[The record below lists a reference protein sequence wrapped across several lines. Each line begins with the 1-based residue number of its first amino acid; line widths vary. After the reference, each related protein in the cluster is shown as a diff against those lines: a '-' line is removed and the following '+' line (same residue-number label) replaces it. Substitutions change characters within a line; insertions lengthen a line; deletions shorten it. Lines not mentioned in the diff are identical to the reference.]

1 MQIRSV
7 HMCSSLLLRLY
18 PSERRKE
25 QCWCWKSYLL
35 KLYCACA
42 EQNDSFVSV
51 FDIEFNFCNVS
62 SVPIQDS
69 SVKQLCLKGCQ
80 RPFSS
85 DFTISKSKLFKTFN
99 SFRSLVYDT
108 VLTIWRK
115 SRPTPPPS
123 VPWSLEP
130 GLHKTQVLTCLNS
143 SDLTIY
149 LLLFQESQIP
159 GKSPPPSSRPA
170 RFPAANGMFAIL

>member
-7 HMCSSLLLRLY
+7 AYVLISPPPIVSVRKTEGTMLKLKVVFAQTLLRM
-18 PSERRKE
+18 
-25 QCWCWKSYLL
+25 CG
-35 KLYCACA
+35 A
-42 EQNDSFVSV
+42 EWQLRVCIWHWIYFLQRVISTNPRFFCETTV
-51 FDIEFNFCNVS
+51 F
-62 SVPIQDS
+62 
-69 SVKQLCLKGCQ
+69 KRYQ

-123 VPWSLEP
+123 VPWSLES

-149 LLLFQESQIP
+149 LPLFQASQIP